1 MGSKGSTRH
10 SKRLSAPITY
20 AIKRK
25 HGVFTI
31 RPHPTRG
38 PYETAIPLGIVL
50 REILGYA
57 KTLNEVKKIL
67 VRKMVK
73 VDGTIRT
80 DYKFAIGPMD
90 VLEITK
96 TKEFFRLVPYQGKR
110 LYTLHPITEENA
122 KHKILQVKKK
132 NSLKGGLTQFT
143 FHDGRT
149 LAVNPEEETNI
160 PIREISPKDSVLF
173 NLETKEV
180 VEHYPFAEGNYG
192 LIAGGRHVGL
202 VGTITEIESQLG
214 RKMRT
219 ITFQTEEGEIKTS
232 DTHIFIVGTDKAMV
246 SLPEPTGET
255 EDES

>member
-38 PYETAIPLGIVL
+38 SYETAIPLGIVL

-73 VDGTIRT
+73 VDGKVRT

-96 TKEFFRLVPYQGKR
+96 TQEFFRLVPYQGKR
-110 LYTLHPITEENA
+110 LYILHPITEENS
-122 KHKILQVKKK
+122 KRKILQVVKK
-132 NSLKGGLTQFT
+132 NSLRGGLTQFT

-149 LAVNPEEETNI
+149 LAVNPAEETTI
-160 PIREISPKDSVLF
+160 PVQEISPKDSVLF
-173 NLETKEV
+173 NLETNEV
-180 VEHYPFAEGNYG
+180 MEHYPFAEGNYG

-202 VGTITEIESQLG
+202 LGTITEIESQLG

-219 ITFQTEEGEIKTS
+219 ITLQTDEGELKTS
-232 DTHIFIVGTDKAMV
+232 DTHIFIVGTDKSMV

-255 EDES
+255 KDES

>member
-25 HGVFTI
+25 HGKFTI

-38 PYETAIPLGIVL
+38 SYETAIPLGIVL

-67 VRKMVK
+67 AKKVVK
-73 VDGTIRT
+73 VDGKVRT

-96 TKEFFRLVPYQGKR
+96 TQEFFRLVPYKGKR
-110 LYTLHPITEENA
+110 LYTLHPITEEKA
-122 KHKILQVKKK
+122 KLKILQVKKK
-132 NSLKGGLTQFT
+132 NSLRGRLTQFT

-149 LAVNPEEETNI
+149 LAVNSSEETTI
-160 PIREISPKDSVLF
+160 PVQEISPKDSILF
-173 NLETKEV
+173 NLETNEV
-180 VEHYPFAEGNYG
+180 VEHYPFAEGNFG
-192 LIAGGRHVGL
+192 LITGGRHVGL
-202 VGTITEIESQLG
+202 QGTITEIESQLG

-219 ITFQTEEGEIKTS
+219 ITLQTEEGEIKTS
-232 DTHIFIVGTDKAMV
+232 DTHIFIVGIDKAMV
-246 SLPEPTGET
+246 TLPEPTGET
-255 EDES
+255 KDES